1 MNSLT
6 LNRKIT
12 NKDSDVLNLYLGEIR
27 KYSVLGNDEEL
38 ALTIEAR
45 KGNIEAI
52 DKLVKANL
60 RFVVSVAKQYT
71 GLGLPLADLINEGN
85 IGLLK
90 SIEKFDETRGIKFIS
105 YSVWWIRASI
115 LNAINEY
122 SSIVKTPSTKASSLV
137 KTRKLLN
144 LFTQQYEREPSLE
157 DVVIYGNLTNDE
169 IGFLLKMYFQDIPL
183 EENENEEDENYSL
196 INRLQQNLFSSET
209 EIMNKK
215 EYLEYIKFT
224 LGKILNEKELQTI
237 WALYGFESICNFQT
251 YESVASN
258 LNITKQ
264 RVEQLNKIALNK
276 INRASRVKRN
286 LVSALKNNTSYN

>member
-105 YSVWWIRASI
+105 YSVWWIRSSI

-157 DVVIYGNLTNDE
+157 DVVIYGNLTHDE

-183 EENENEEDENYSL
+183 EENDNEEDENYSL
-196 INRLQQNLFSSET
+196 LNLLQQNLFSSET

-215 EYLEYIKFT
+215 EYLDYIKFT
-224 LGKILNEKELQTI
+224 LGKILNKKELETI

>member
-105 YSVWWIRASI
+105 YSVWWIRSSI

-122 SSIVKTPSTKASSLV
+122 SSIVKTPSTKAGSLV

-144 LFTQQYEREPSLE
+144 LFIQQYEREPSLE
-157 DVVIYGNLTNDE
+157 DVVIYGNLTHDE

-183 EENENEEDENYSL
+183 EENDNEEDENYSL
-196 INRLQQNLFSSET
+196 LNLLQQNLFSSET

>member
-12 NKDSDVLNLYLGEIR
+12 NKDSDVLNLYLVEIR

-105 YSVWWIRASI
+105 YSVWWIRSSI

-122 SSIVKTPSTKASSLV
+122 SSIVKTPSTKAGSLV

-196 INRLQQNLFSSET
+196 INRFQKNLFSSET
-209 EIMNKK
+209 EIMTKK
-215 EYLEYIKFT
+215 
-224 LGKILNEKELQTI
+224 
-237 WALYGFESICNFQT
+237 
-251 YESVASN
+251 
-258 LNITKQ
+258 
-264 RVEQLNKIALNK
+264 
-276 INRASRVKRN
+276 
-286 LVSALKNNTSYN
+286 